1 MSSIPAAGTVAHVAI
16 NADDLEAAQRFYGA
30 VFGWQFQPWGPPG
43 FLKITR
49 SDGSL
54 PGPIGA
60 LQGRRDLVPGAP
72 AAVEI
77 TVAVEDVDRACAE
90 GRAAGGRVL
99 MEKTVLPGVG
109 ELAFL
114 EDPSGIPIGVLRY
127 AEAAAAKE

>member
-1 MSSIPAAGTVAHVAI
+1 MTSTPAAGTVAHVAI
-16 NADDLEAAQRFYGA
+16 NADDLDAARRFYGA
-30 VFGWQFQPWGPPG
+30 VFGWRFEPWGPPG
-43 FLKITR
+43 FLKITLA
-49 SDGSL
+49 DGSL

-60 LQGRRDLVPGAP
+60 LQDRRDLVAGAR

-77 TVAVEDVDRACAE
+77 TVAVEDVDRACAQ

-114 EDPSGIPIGVLRY
+114 EDPSGIPIGVMHY
-127 AEAAAAKE
+127 TGVGAPDA